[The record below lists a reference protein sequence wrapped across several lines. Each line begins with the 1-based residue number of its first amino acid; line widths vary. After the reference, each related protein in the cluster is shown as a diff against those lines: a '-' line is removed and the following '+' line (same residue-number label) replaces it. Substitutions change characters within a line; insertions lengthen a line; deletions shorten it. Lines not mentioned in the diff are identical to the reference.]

1 MNDKNIFTLV
11 LLLFASTAESY
22 TAYSECDRH
31 SGTFCHIGHPG
42 GLTGTLKV
50 AVAQTVSNS
59 TDTLEINAEKHA
71 DWLDMAGKEGARVI
85 LFPELSM
92 TGYFAERVVSLAG
105 KDGSAEVA
113 NKRLK
118 AAEDVVTEAAKRN
131 NIYAIIGIPVFFD
144 DVSAKNPK
152 PWYNTALVIGPNG
165 TKEYR
170 QAKLFPCCNQDGTGG
185 SWIDIFNI
193 TNFDGSIIPVATQ
206 ICFDDFHPEIV
217 RLQAMAGAQILFY
230 MSWESDVSVE
240 SKLSLG
246 DKLGS
251 AQAVVPG
258 HAAVNQMFILQSNA
272 GAQVD
277 TMISELDP
285 GYEGIVMG
293 GSHGQSRVVDP
304 NGIVLEQARVFGQ
317 QMLVH
322 DLDLT
327 LLSAQKHRM
336 VKASK
341 DHKVFGP
348 MWEKGLSQ
356 FSRMKIEW

>member
-1 MNDKNIFTLV
+1 MGRKILFV
-11 LLLFASTAESY
+11 LLLLQVGCTNAY

-31 SGTFCHIGHPG
+31 SGGMCNLGHPN

-50 AVAQTVSNS
+50 AVAQTTSNS
-59 TDTLEINAEKHA
+59 TDTLEVNAQKHA
-71 DWLDMAGKEGARVI
+71 DWLDIAGKEGARVI

-92 TGYFAERVVSLAG
+92 TGYFAESVVSLTG
-105 KDGSAEVA
+105 HSGSADVA

-118 AAEDVVTEAAKRN
+118 AAENVVAKAAKKN

-144 DVSAKNPK
+144 DVSAQNPK

-170 QAKLFPCCNQDGTGG
+170 QAKLFPCCNQDGAAG

-193 TNFDGSIIPVATQ
+193 SNFDGSIIPVATQ

-230 MSWESDVSVE
+230 SSWESDVSVE
-240 SKLSLG
+240 TKLSLG

-277 TMISELDP
+277 TMISELEP

-293 GSHGQSRVVDP
+293 GSHGQSRIVDP

-317 QMLVH
+317 QLLVH
-322 DLDLT
+322 ELDLT

-348 MWEKGLSQ
+348 MWKEGLSQ
-356 FSRMKIEW
+356 FNRMKIEW